1 MSSSVRHTG
10 IVVSDINCWLKFLTG
25 YFDFEIWV
33 DQVEKGGFISRL
45 LGLPNTEVRTIKL
58 RDSKG
63 GVIEILYFHSPRN
76 HEHSTSSLNPNSFGI
91 THIALEVRSLDR
103 KIDTLSADGYSSIA
117 PVELSE
123 DGRARVCYLRGPEN
137 VLFELV
143 EIVA

>member
-10 IVVSDINCWLKFLTG
+10 IVVSDINCWLRFLTG
-25 YFDFEIWV
+25 YFEFEIWI

-45 LGLPNTEVRTIKL
+45 LGLANTEVRTVKL
-58 RDSKG
+58 RAPKG
-63 GVIEILYFHSPRN
+63 GVIEILYFHSPKN
-76 HEHSTSSLNPNSFGI
+76 HENSTSSLNPDSFRI
-91 THIALEVRSLDR
+91 THIALEVVSLDA
-103 KIDTLSADGYSSIA
+103 KIEALLADGYSSIA

-123 DGRARVCYLRGPEN
+123 DGRARVCYLRGPES